1 MPPFLQNLL
10 ALPAKTKALLAV
22 SSVAILAIAF
32 FMLKLATA
40 PAYSVLASGLDPSQ
54 TGKVTAALDTAGISY
69 ELQANGTAL
78 SVDKS
83 QMARARIALAGG
95 GVSLAG
101 SSQPGFELFD
111 KSKLGAS
118 QFQQQVT
125 YQRAL
130 EGQLANTI
138 DQVQG
143 VQNATVQLVLPQDDL
158 FADQQSTAT
167 AAVMLG
173 NSADTLDPGAVRGI
187 AQLTASSVKGL
198 KAQNVTITDG
208 TGQLLWPQG
217 DGIATGGVAGA
228 TKQATEAQFDR
239 NLETQLNSLLASTLG
254 AGKAQVRVNADLNV
268 DKTTQKSL
276 TYAKKGVP
284 DQTSSDVEK
293 LKGAGASAGGPA
305 GTGTNIPTYSA
316 GAAGG
321 KGSSNYSHTVKN
333 VHNALNKTI
342 TTRDVAPGAINKLN
356 VALMVDKS
364 VPPATVAQLQ
374 KTIAAAAGVTTSRGD
389 TISATQ
395 FAFAKPP
402 VAKTGPVPTNLLGP
416 LKWVGLG
423 LGSLLFL
430 FFVSRGMRRRE
441 GENLGTPSWLSE
453 IEEPVSLA
461 ALEARTSPAAGA
473 PDAVTQMLPPR
484 VPDASLHQLDQ
495 LMEREPERVA
505 AQVKAW
511 MAED

>member
-1 MPPFLQNLL
+1 MPSFLQNILS
-10 ALPAKTKALLAV
+10 LPAKTKALLGVSTFAV
-22 SSVAILAIAF
+22 LAIAF
-32 FMLKLATA
+32 VMLKIATA
-40 PAYSVLASGLDPSQ
+40 PSYALMSTGLDPAQ
-54 TGKVTAALDTAGISY
+54 TGKITAALDAQGIGY
-69 ELQANGTAL
+69 ELRSNGTAL
-78 SVDKS
+78 AVQKS
-83 QMARARIALAGG
+83 QMAQARIALASA
-95 GVSLAG
+95 GVDASG
-101 SSQPGFELFD
+101 SGSQPGFELLD
-111 KSKLGAS
+111 QSKLGSS

-130 EGQLANTI
+130 EGEIARTI
-138 DQVQG
+138 NGVQG
-143 VQNATVQLVLPQDDL
+143 VTGASVQLVLPQDDL
-158 FADQQSTAT
+158 FQDQQSTAT

-173 NSADTLDPGAVRGI
+173 NSSDALDPGAVRGI

-198 KAQNVTITDG
+198 KSDNVTITDVS
-208 TGQLLWPQG
+208 GQLLWPQG
-217 DGIATGGVAGA
+217 DGSTAGGVAA
-228 TKQATEAQFDR
+228 TKQAAQAQYDR
-239 NLETQLNSLLASTLG
+239 QLESQLNAMLTSTLG
-254 AGKAQVRVNADLNV
+254 AGKAQVQVNADLNV

-284 DQTSSDVEK
+284 SQTSSDVEK
-293 LKGAGASAGGPA
+293 LKGGGATAGGTP
-305 GTGTNIPTYSA
+305 GTGSNIPTYSA
-316 GAAGG
+316 PSGGGAG
-321 KGSSNYSHTVKN
+321 KSNYNHTVKSTQW
-333 VHNALNKTI
+333 ALNKTI
-342 TTRDVAPGAINKLN
+342 TSKDIAPGAINKLN
-356 VALMVDKS
+356 VALMVDKT

-374 KTIAAAAGVTTSRGD
+374 KTIAAASGITPARGD
-389 TISATQ
+389 TISASQ
-395 FAFAKPP
+395 FAFAKAP

-430 FFVSRGMRRRE
+430 FFMARGMKRRE
-441 GENLGTPSWLSE
+441 GENLGTPSWLTE

-461 ALEARTSPAAGA
+461 ALEAQTGAGV

>member
-10 ALPAKTKALLAV
+10 ALPAKTKGIVAV
-22 SSVAILAIAF
+22 SGVAILAIAF

-40 PAYSVLASGLDPSQ
+40 PAYSTLASGLDPSQ
-54 TGKVTAALDTAGISY
+54 TGKITAALDTAGIGY
-69 ELQANGTAL
+69 QLEGNGTAL
-78 SVDKS
+78 SVNSS
-83 QMARARIALAGG
+83 QMAQARIALASG

-101 SSQPGFELFD
+101 GSQPGFELFD
-111 KSKLGAS
+111 KSKLGSS

-138 DQVQG
+138 DGVQG

-173 NSADTLDPGAVRGI
+173 NTADTMDAGAVRGI

-198 KAQNVTITDG
+198 KPENVTITDG

-217 DGIATGGVAGA
+217 DGTATGVGGA

-239 NLETQLNSLLASTLG
+239 NLETQLNSLLATTLG
-254 AGKAQVRVNADLNV
+254 PGKAQVRVNADLNV

-276 TYAKKGVP
+276 VYAKKGVP

-293 LKGAGASAGGPA
+293 LKGAGATAGGTA
-305 GTGTNIPTYSA
+305 GTGSNIPTYSA
-316 GAAGG
+316 GAAGANG
-321 KGSSNYSHTVKN
+321 TSNYNHSVKN
-333 VHNALNKTI
+333 THWALNRTI
-342 TTRDVAPGAINKLN
+342 TSKDIAPGAINKLN
-356 VALMVDKS
+356 VALMVDKT
-364 VPPATVAQLQ
+364 VPPATVTQLQ
-374 KTIAAAAGVTTSRGD
+374 KTIAAAAGVTPARGD
-389 TISATQ
+389 TISSTQ

-416 LKWVGLG
+416 LKWVGIG

-430 FFVSRGMRRRE
+430 FFVSRGMKRRE
-441 GENLGTPSWLSE
+441 GENLGTPSWLTE

-461 ALEARTSPAAGA
+461 ALEARTAVPT

-511 MAED
+511 MAQD

>member
-1 MPPFLQNLL
+1 MPPLIQNLL
-10 ALPAKTKALLAV
+10 ALPAKTKALVAV
-22 SSVAILAIAF
+22 SGVAILAIAF
-32 FMLKLATA
+32 LMLKLATA
-40 PAYSVLASGLDPSQ
+40 PAYSTLASGLDPSQ
-54 TGKVTAALDTAGISY
+54 TGKVTAALDAAGIGY
-69 ELQANGTAL
+69 ELQGNGTAL
-78 SVDKS
+78 SVDKA
-83 QMARARIALAGG
+83 QMAQARIALASG
-95 GVSLAG
+95 GVSVSG
-101 SSQPGFELFD
+101 GSQPGFELFD

-138 DQVQG
+138 DGVQG

-173 NSADTLDPGAVRGI
+173 NTADTMDAGAVRGI

-198 KAQNVTITDG
+198 KPENVTITDG

-217 DGIATGGVAGA
+217 DGTATGVGGA

-254 AGKAQVRVNADLNV
+254 PGKAQVRVSADLNV

-276 TYAKKGVP
+276 VYAKKGVP

-293 LKGAGASAGGPA
+293 LKGAG
-305 GTGTNIPTYSA
+305 GT
-316 GAAGG
+316 
-321 KGSSNYSHTVKN
+321 SNYHHTVKN
-333 VHNALNKTI
+333 THWALNKTI
-342 TTRDVAPGAINKLN
+342 TSKDIAPGAINKLN
-356 VALMVDKS
+356 VALMVDKT

-374 KTIAAAAGVTTSRGD
+374 KTIAAAAGVTPARGD
-389 TISATQ
+389 TISSTQ

-430 FFVSRGMRRRE
+430 FFVSRGMKRRE
-441 GENLGTPSWLSE
+441 GENLGTPSWLTE

-461 ALEARTSPAAGA
+461 ALEARTAVPT

>member
-1 MPPFLQNLL
+1 MPTFLQNLL
-10 ALPAKTKALLAV
+10 ALPAKTKALVAV
-22 SSVAILAIAF
+22 SGFAILAIAVL
-32 FMLKLATA
+32 MLKLATA
-40 PAYSVLASGLDPSQ
+40 PSYALLASGMDPSQ
-54 TGKVTAALDTAGISY
+54 TGKVTAALDTAGVTY
-69 ELQANGTAL
+69 QLGANGTSL
-78 SVDKS
+78 SVNNS
-83 QMARARIALAGG
+83 QMAQARIALASG
-95 GVSLAG
+95 GVSLSG

-111 KSKLGAS
+111 KSKLGTS

-173 NSADTLDPGAVRGI
+173 NSADTLDAGAVRGV

-198 KAQNVTITDG
+198 KPENVTITDG
-208 TGQLLWPQG
+208 TGQLLWPTG
-217 DGIATGGVAGA
+217 DSTTAGGVGGA

-239 NLETQLNSLLASTLG
+239 NLETQLNSMLASTLG
-254 AGKAQVRVNADLNV
+254 PGKAQVQVNADLNV

-284 DQTSSDVEK
+284 QQTSSDVEK
-293 LKGAGASAGGPA
+293 LKGAGSTAGGTA
-305 GTGTNIPTYSA
+305 GTGSNIPTYSN

-321 KGSSNYSHTVKN
+321 SGNSNYNHTVKSTN
-333 VHNALNKTI
+333 WALDKTI
-342 TTRDVAPGAINKLN
+342 TSKDVAPGAINKLN

-374 KTIAAAAGVTTSRGD
+374 KTLAAAAGITPARGD
-389 TISATQ
+389 TISASQ
-395 FAFAKPP
+395 FTFAKAP
-402 VAKTGPVPTNLLGP
+402 VAKTGPVPTTLLGP

-430 FFVSRGMRRRE
+430 FFITRGMKRRE
-441 GENLGTPSWLSE
+441 GEGLGTPSWLTE

-461 ALEARTSPAAGA
+461 ALEAQTGA
-473 PDAVTQMLPPR
+473 VPDAVTQMLPPR
-484 VPDASLHQLDQ
+484 VPDATLHQLDQ

>member
-1 MPPFLQNLL
+1 MPSFLQNLL
-10 ALPAKTKALLAV
+10 ALPAKTKALVAV
-22 SSVAILAIAF
+22 SGVAILAIAVL
-32 FMLKLATA
+32 MLKLATA
-40 PAYSVLASGLDPSQ
+40 PAYATLASGLDPSQ
-54 TGKVTAALDTAGISY
+54 TGKITTALDTAGVSY
-69 ELQANGTAL
+69 QLGGNGTSL
-78 SVDKS
+78 SVNSS
-83 QMARARIALAGG
+83 QMAQARIALASG
-95 GVSLAG
+95 GVSLSG

-111 KSKLGAS
+111 KSKLGSS

-143 VQNATVQLVLPQDDL
+143 VQNATVQLVLPSDDL

-173 NSADTLDPGAVRGI
+173 NSADTLDSGAVRGI

-198 KAQNVTITDG
+198 KPENVTITDG
-208 TGQLLWPQG
+208 TGQLLWPSG
-217 DGIATGGVAGA
+217 DSTSAGGVGGA

-239 NLETQLNSLLASTLG
+239 NLETQLNSMLATTLG
-254 AGKAQVRVNADLNV
+254 PGKAQVQVNADLNV
-268 DKTTQKSL
+268 DKTSQKSL

-284 DQTSSDVEK
+284 QQTSSDVEK
-293 LKGAGASAGGPA
+293 LKGAGSTTGGTA
-305 GTGTNIPTYSA
+305 GTGSNIPTYSN
-316 GAAGG
+316 GASTGG
-321 KGSSNYSHTVKN
+321 SNSNYNHTVKTTSW
-333 VHNALNKTI
+333 ALNKTI
-342 TTRDVAPGAINKLN
+342 TSKDIAPGAVNKLN

-364 VPPATVAQLQ
+364 VPAATVAQLQ
-374 KTIAAAAGVTTSRGD
+374 KTIAAAAGITTARGD
-389 TISATQ
+389 TISASQ
-395 FAFAKPP
+395 FAFVKQP

-430 FFVSRGMRRRE
+430 FFITRGMKRRE
-441 GENLGTPSWLSE
+441 GENLGTPSWLTE

-461 ALEARTSPAAGA
+461 ALEAQTGAGA

-484 VPDASLHQLDQ
+484 VPDATLHQLDQ

-511 MAED
+511 MQED

>member
-10 ALPAKTKALLAV
+10 ALPAKTKALVAV
-22 SSVAILAIAF
+22 SGVAILAIAVL
-32 FMLKLATA
+32 MLKLATA
-40 PAYSVLASGLDPSQ
+40 PSYQLLASGLDPAQ

-69 ELQANGTAL
+69 QLGGNGTSL
-78 SVDKS
+78 SVTGS
-83 QMARARIALAGG
+83 QMAQARIALASG
-95 GVSLAG
+95 GVSLSG

-111 KSKLGAS
+111 KSKLGSS

-138 DQVQG
+138 DGVQG

-173 NSADTLDPGAVRGI
+173 NSADTLDTGAVRGI

-198 KAQNVTITDG
+198 KPENVTITDG

-217 DGIATGGVAGA
+217 DGTTGGVGGA
-228 TKQATEAQFDR
+228 TKQATEGQFDR
-239 NLETQLNSLLASTLG
+239 TMETQLNALLASTLG
-254 AGKAQVRVNADLNV
+254 PGKAQVVVNADMNV

-284 DQTSSDVEK
+284 QQTSSDVEK
-293 LKGAGASAGGPA
+293 LKGAGNTSGAPA
-305 GTGTNIPTYSA
+305 GTGTNIPTYSN
-316 GAAGG
+316 GNGNSSG
-321 KGSSNYSHTVKN
+321 NSNYNHTVKTTSW
-333 VHNALNKTI
+333 ALNKTI
-342 TTRDVAPGAINKLN
+342 TSKDIAPGAINKLN
-356 VALMVDKS
+356 VALLVDKS

-374 KTIAAAAGVTTSRGD
+374 KTIAAAAGITPARGD
-389 TISATQ
+389 TISASQ
-395 FAFAKPP
+395 FAFAKQPTP
-402 VAKTGPVPTNLLGP
+402 KTGPVPTNLLGP
-416 LKWVGLG
+416 LKWVGVG

-430 FFVSRGMRRRE
+430 FFVARGMKRRE
-441 GENLGTPSWLSE
+441 GENLGTPSWLTE

-461 ALEARTSPAAGA
+461 ALEAQTGAGA